1 MDFEYTSDQQLLKDS
16 VTRLLADHYDFESR
30 KRYLATGCS
39 SNREIWQQF
48 AELGLLGLP
57 FSESEG
63 GLGTG
68 AVELL
73 IVMEA
78 FGRHLV
84 VEPYLATVV
93 LGGGCLRHGASTQLR
108 QELLPKLIAGTHLA
122 AFAHSERQAR
132 FDLADVATI
141 ARRSGDGWT
150 LKGAKKYV
158 LHGASADYLI
168 ISARVSGGQRDRDG
182 LGLFVVDARSAG
194 VERRGYVTQDG
205 TSAADITLS
214 DVRVDSSRLIGEPGG
229 ALPIVEKVIAEG
241 IAAVCAE
248 AVGVMERA
256 FEITIDYLKTR
267 KQFGATIGS
276 FQALQ
281 HRAVDMLVALEQARS
296 MALYASMMSGETEA
310 EERDRALSAAKVQ
323 ICRSGRFIG
332 EQAVQLHG
340 GIGVTEECQVGHYYR
355 RLTMLEILFGD
366 AAHHLSL
373 LTATG
378 SESTSATPPST

>member
-1 MDFEYTSDQQLLKDS
+1 MDFEYTSDQQLLRDS
-16 VTRLLADHYDFESR
+16 VTRLLADHYDFDSR
-30 KRYLATGCS
+30 RRYLAGGGFS
-39 SNREIWQQF
+39 REVWNQF

-57 FSESEG
+57 FDESEG
-63 GLGTG
+63 GLGAG

-84 VEPYLATVV
+84 LEPYLATIV
-93 LGGGCLRHGASTQLR
+93 LGGGCLRHGASEQLR

-122 AFAHSERQAR
+122 AFAHVERQAR
-132 FDLADVATI
+132 FDLADVAAS
-141 ARRSGDGWT
+141 ARPSGAGWALSGT
-150 LKGAKKYV
+150 KKYV
-158 LHGASADYLI
+158 LHGACADYLI
-168 ISARVSGGQRDRDG
+168 VSARVSGEQRDRQG
-182 LGLFVVDARSAG
+182 IGLFVVDSRSSG
-194 VERRGYVTQDG
+194 LQRRGYFTQDG
-205 TSAADITLS
+205 TSAADITLEE
-214 DVRVDSSRLIGEPGG
+214 VQVDAGWLIGVPGD
-229 ALPIVEKVIAEG
+229 ALPIIEKVMTDG
-241 IAAVCAE
+241 IAASCAE
-248 AVGVMERA
+248 AVGAMERA
-256 FEITIDYLKTR
+256 LEITVEYLKTR
-267 KQFGATIGS
+267 RQFGTTIGS

-296 MALYASMMSGETEA
+296 MALYASMMSTEPDA
-310 EERDRALSAAKVQ
+310 HERNQALSAAKVQ

-355 RLTMLEILFGD
+355 RLTMLEVLFGD

-378 SESTSATPPST
+378 SERTSATPPST